1 MKQELDPLKREHS
14 ENRKEFLEIKN
25 GIAGMKN
32 LRERRWKNCP
42 RKYIR
47 RSREEMG
54 EQG

>member
-1 MKQELDPLKREHS
+1 MKQELDALKREHS

-32 LRERRWKNCP
+32 LRERRWKNYP
-42 RKYIR
+42 RKYV